1 MAGRQDIWKTQK
13 ATWIEAVT
21 FGNKPLSKKEVGGM
35 MFKKA
40 KRKKYR
46 KRKIWKKKSG
56 KIGEKTHALLPNFN
70 ISLNFLF

>member
-46 KRKIWKKKSG
+46 KRKIWKKKKWKNRG
-56 KIGEKTHALLPNFN
+56 KDTCTLAQF
-70 ISLNFLF
+70 